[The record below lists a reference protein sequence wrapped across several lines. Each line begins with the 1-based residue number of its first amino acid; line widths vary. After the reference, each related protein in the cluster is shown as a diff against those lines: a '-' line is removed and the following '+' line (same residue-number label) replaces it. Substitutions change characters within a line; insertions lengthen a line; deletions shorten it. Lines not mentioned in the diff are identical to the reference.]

1 MITRLS
7 FRMTSAKYTCLSRGV
22 RAGLFS
28 VRLWELPAWFD
39 ATVPPH
45 LSGVRLWL
53 SLPNFSASY
62 HILCLPNVMPLIF
75 ILS

>member
-1 MITRLS
+1 
-7 FRMTSAKYTCLSRGV
+7 MTSAKYTSLSLVV

-28 VRLWELPAWFD
+28 VRLWELPASFD
-39 ATVPPH
+39 PTVPH

-62 HILCLPNVMPLIF
+62 HIFRLPNAMPLIF

>member
-1 MITRLS
+1 M
-7 FRMTSAKYTCLSRGV
+7 
-22 RAGLFS
+22 
-28 VRLWELPAWFD
+28 LP
-39 ATVPPH
+39 PQ

-62 HILCLPNVMPLIF
+62 HIFRLPNVMPLIF